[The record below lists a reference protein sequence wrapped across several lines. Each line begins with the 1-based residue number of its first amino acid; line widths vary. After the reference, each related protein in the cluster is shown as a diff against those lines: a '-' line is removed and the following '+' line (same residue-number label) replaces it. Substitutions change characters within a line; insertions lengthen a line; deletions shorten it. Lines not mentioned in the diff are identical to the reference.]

1 MGEKGEGKRRNP
13 VMKTLNGGYL
23 QTRHNSTIDR
33 YMENKRRQGFFP
45 TAGIKLA
52 VAALSLAV
60 LPASAQK
67 NGITDTGKS
76 KYAVVTST
84 PVGAVKWTG
93 GFWGERF
100 GVFSGTSVQSMWE
113 TWKSDKGHGWNN
125 FLIAAGEKKGKR
137 HGPPFHDGDMYKWL
151 EALTAVYAVNK
162 DPEVG
167 KIMDR
172 FIELIRKSQRS
183 DGYLHTPVIIAEM
196 NRQQSAKE
204 EARENETI
212 GTKVG
217 TGKDGA
223 FGNRLN
229 FETYNLG
236 HLITAGIMHKRATG
250 KTTLFECAVK
260 AADFLYDFYKRA
272 SDELARNAI
281 CPSHYMAIAEMYRET
296 GDPKYL
302 ELSEKLIDIRGK
314 VENGTDDN
322 QDRVPFR
329 QQYNAMGHS
338 VRANYLYAGVADL
351 YLESGEEQLMKN
363 LESIWTDIV
372 MRKMYITGA
381 CGALYD
387 GTSPDGTDYKPDNVQ
402 KVHQSY
408 GRPYQLP
415 HSTAHNETCA
425 NIGNLFFNWRMF
437 SATGDAK
444 YTDVVENC
452 LYNSILSGISLDGKK
467 YFYTNPMRISKDLPY
482 KLRWPKERTEYISCF
497 CCPPNTLR
505 TLCEAQDYAYSV
517 GKDGIYVNL
526 YGDNTL
532 DTKIDGIGDVTLTQT
547 TDYPWDGVVSI
558 TVGKLKGKKQ
568 FAVKLRVPE
577 WCTEGATVTVN
588 GQDAGVEAK
597 AGTYATVNRTWKK
610 GDVVA
615 INMPMRTRLIE
626 ANPLVEESRGQV
638 AVQRG
643 PVVYCLESND
653 LNGVSIDDIAIPL
666 SAKFTPVDM
675 TIDGSRVKALE
686 AEVVNRGETSWKG
699 QLYREA
705 TAKKQTVKVRFVPY
719 YAWGNRGESEMTVWM
734 PATLD

>member
-1 MGEKGEGKRRNP
+1 
-13 VMKTLNGGYL
+13 MKKVLIF
-23 QTRHNSTIDR
+23 ST
-33 YMENKRRQGFFP
+33 
-45 TAGIKLA
+45 AALLA
-52 VAALSLAV
+52 VST
-60 LPASAQK
+60 PAMAQK

-76 KYAVVTST
+76 KFAVVSST
-84 PVGAVKWTG
+84 PVSAVKWTD

-172 FIELIRKSQRS
+172 FIELIQKSQRA

-196 NRQQSAKE
+196 NKQATAKE
-204 EARENETI
+204 EAKENATI

-250 KTTLFECAVK
+250 KTTLFNCAVK

-296 GDPKYL
+296 GNPKYL

-329 QQYNAMGHS
+329 QQYKAMGHS

-351 YLESGEEQLMKN
+351 YLESGEEQLKKN
-363 LESIWTDIV
+363 LDSIWEDIV
-372 MRKMYITGA
+372 TRKMYITGA

-387 GTSPDGTDYKPDNVQ
+387 GTSPDGTDYTPDNIQ

-437 SATGDAK
+437 TATGEAK
-444 YTDVVENC
+444 YTDIVENC

-467 YFYTNPMRISKDLPY
+467 YFYTNPLRISKDLPY
-482 KLRWPKERTEYISCF
+482 TLRWPKERTEYISCF

-505 TLCEAQDYAYSV
+505 TLCEAQDYAYSIEKGGV
-517 GKDGIYVNL
+517 YVNL
-526 YGDNTL
+526 YGGNTL
-532 DTKIDGIGDVTLTQT
+532 NTNIEGVGEITLTQK
-547 TDYPWDGVVSI
+547 TDYPWDGAVNISVD
-558 TVGKLKGKKQ
+558 KLKGKKQ
-568 FAVKLRVPE
+568 FEIKLRVPD
-577 WCTEGATVTVN
+577 WCTEGAKITVN
-588 GQDAGVEAK
+588 GEEQNIEAK

-610 GDVVA
+610 GDVVS
-615 INMPMRTRLIE
+615 INMPMRTRIVE

-643 PVVYCLESND
+643 PIVYCLESND
-653 LNGVSIDDIAIPL
+653 LGGLFIDDIAIPL
-666 SAKFTPVDM
+666 DAKFTPVDM
-675 TIDGSRVKALE
+675 TIDGSRIKALE
-686 AEVVNRGETSWKG
+686 GEVINRSEASWKG

-705 TAKKQTVKVRFVPY
+705 TAKKQMVKVRLIPY
-719 YAWGNRGESEMTVWM
+719 YAWGNRGKSEMTVWM
-734 PATLD
+734 PAGL

>member
-1 MGEKGEGKRRNP
+1 
-13 VMKTLNGGYL
+13 MKKVLIF
-23 QTRHNSTIDR
+23 ST
-33 YMENKRRQGFFP
+33 
-45 TAGIKLA
+45 AALLA
-52 VAALSLAV
+52 VSTTAM
-60 LPASAQK
+60 AQK

-76 KYAVVTST
+76 KFAVVSST
-84 PVGAVKWTG
+84 PVSAVKWTD

-172 FIELIRKSQRS
+172 FIELIQKSQRA

-196 NRQQSAKE
+196 NKQATAKE
-204 EARENETI
+204 EAKENATI

-250 KTTLFECAVK
+250 KTTLFNCAVK

-296 GDPKYL
+296 GNPKYL

-329 QQYNAMGHS
+329 QQYKAMGHS

-351 YLESGEEQLMKN
+351 YLESGEEQLKKN
-363 LESIWTDIV
+363 LDSIWEDIV
-372 MRKMYITGA
+372 TRKMYITGA

-387 GTSPDGTDYKPDNVQ
+387 GTSPDGTDYTPDNIQ

-437 SATGDAK
+437 TATGEAK
-444 YTDVVENC
+444 YTDIVENC

-467 YFYTNPMRISKDLPY
+467 YFYTNPLRISKDLPY
-482 KLRWPKERTEYISCF
+482 TLRWPKERTEYISCF

-505 TLCEAQDYAYSV
+505 TLCEAQDYAYSIEKGGV
-517 GKDGIYVNL
+517 YVNL
-526 YGDNTL
+526 YGGNTL
-532 DTKIDGIGDVTLTQT
+532 NTNIEGVGEITLTQK
-547 TDYPWDGVVSI
+547 TDYPWDGAVNISVD
-558 TVGKLKGKKQ
+558 KLKGKKQ
-568 FAVKLRVPE
+568 FEIKLRVPD
-577 WCTEGATVTVN
+577 WCTEGAKITVN
-588 GQDAGVEAK
+588 GEEQKIEAK

-610 GDVVA
+610 GDVVS
-615 INMPMRTRLIE
+615 INMPMRTRIVE

-643 PVVYCLESND
+643 PIVYCLESND
-653 LNGVSIDDIAIPL
+653 LGGLSIDDIAIPL
-666 SAKFTPVDM
+666 DAKFTPVDM
-675 TIDGSRVKALE
+675 TIDGSRIKALE
-686 AEVVNRGETSWKG
+686 GEVINRSEASWKG

-705 TAKKQTVKVRFVPY
+705 TAKKQMVKVRLIPY
-719 YAWGNRGESEMTVWM
+719 YAWGNRGKSEMTVWM
-734 PATLD
+734 PAGL

>member
-1 MGEKGEGKRRNP
+1 
-13 VMKTLNGGYL
+13 MKKVLIF
-23 QTRHNSTIDR
+23 ST
-33 YMENKRRQGFFP
+33 
-45 TAGIKLA
+45 AALLA
-52 VAALSLAV
+52 VSTTAM
-60 LPASAQK
+60 AQK

-76 KYAVVTST
+76 KFAVVSST
-84 PVGAVKWTG
+84 PVSAVKWTD

-172 FIELIRKSQRS
+172 FIELIQKSQRA

-196 NRQQSAKE
+196 NKQATAKE
-204 EARENETI
+204 EAKENATI

-250 KTTLFECAVK
+250 KTTLFNCAVK

-296 GDPKYL
+296 GNPKYL

-329 QQYNAMGHS
+329 QQYKAMGHS

-351 YLESGEEQLMKN
+351 YLESGEEQLKKN
-363 LESIWTDIV
+363 LDSIWEDIV
-372 MRKMYITGA
+372 TRKMYITGA

-387 GTSPDGTDYKPDNVQ
+387 GTSPDGTDYTPDNVQ

-437 SATGDAK
+437 TATGEAK
-444 YTDVVENC
+444 YTDIVENC

-467 YFYTNPMRISKDLPY
+467 YFYTNPLRISKDLPY
-482 KLRWPKERTEYISCF
+482 TLRWPKERTEYISCF

-505 TLCEAQDYAYSV
+505 TLCEAQDYAYSIEKGGV
-517 GKDGIYVNL
+517 YVNL
-526 YGDNTL
+526 YGGNTL
-532 DTKIDGIGDVTLTQT
+532 NTNIEGVGEITLTQK
-547 TDYPWDGVVSI
+547 TDYPWDGAVNISVD
-558 TVGKLKGKKQ
+558 KLKGKKQ
-568 FAVKLRVPE
+568 FEIKLRVPD
-577 WCTEGATVTVN
+577 WCTEGAKITVN
-588 GQDAGVEAK
+588 GEEQNIEAK

-610 GDVVA
+610 GDVVS
-615 INMPMRTRLIE
+615 INMPMRTRIVE

-643 PVVYCLESND
+643 PIVYCLESND
-653 LNGVSIDDIAIPL
+653 LGGLSIDDIAIPL
-666 SAKFTPVDM
+666 DAKFTPVDM
-675 TIDGSRVKALE
+675 TIDGSRIKALE
-686 AEVVNRGETSWKG
+686 GEVINRSEASWKG

-705 TAKKQTVKVRFVPY
+705 TAKKQMVKVRLIPY
-719 YAWGNRGESEMTVWM
+719 YAWGNRGKSEMTVWM
-734 PATLD
+734 PAGL

>member
-1 MGEKGEGKRRNP
+1 
-13 VMKTLNGGYL
+13 MKKVLIF
-23 QTRHNSTIDR
+23 ST
-33 YMENKRRQGFFP
+33 
-45 TAGIKLA
+45 AALLA
-52 VAALSLAV
+52 VST
-60 LPASAQK
+60 PAMAQK

-76 KYAVVTST
+76 KFAVVSST
-84 PVGAVKWTG
+84 PVSAVKWTD

-172 FIELIRKSQRS
+172 FIELIQKSQRA

-196 NRQQSAKE
+196 NKQATAKE
-204 EARENETI
+204 EAKENATI

-250 KTTLFECAVK
+250 KTTLFNCAVK

-296 GDPKYL
+296 GNPKYL

-329 QQYNAMGHS
+329 QQYKAMGHS

-351 YLESGEEQLMKN
+351 YLESGEEQLKKN
-363 LESIWTDIV
+363 LDSIWEDIV
-372 MRKMYITGA
+372 TRKMYITGA

-387 GTSPDGTDYKPDNVQ
+387 GTSPDGTDYTPDNIQ

-437 SATGDAK
+437 TATGEAK
-444 YTDVVENC
+444 YTDIVENC
-452 LYNSILSGISLDGKK
+452 LYNSILSGISLDGKE
-467 YFYTNPMRISKDLPY
+467 YFYTNPLRISKDLPY
-482 KLRWPKERTEYISCF
+482 TLRWPKERTEYISCF

-505 TLCEAQDYAYSV
+505 TLCEAQDYAYSIEKGGV
-517 GKDGIYVNL
+517 YVNL
-526 YGDNTL
+526 YGGNTL
-532 DTKIDGIGDVTLTQT
+532 NTNIEGVGEITLTQK
-547 TDYPWDGVVSI
+547 TDYPWDGAVNISVD
-558 TVGKLKGKKQ
+558 KLKGKKQ
-568 FAVKLRVPE
+568 FEIKLRVPD
-577 WCTEGATVTVN
+577 WCTEGAKITVN
-588 GQDAGVEAK
+588 GEEQNIEAK

-610 GDVVA
+610 GDVVS
-615 INMPMRTRLIE
+615 INMPMRTRIVE

-643 PVVYCLESND
+643 PIVYCLESND
-653 LNGVSIDDIAIPL
+653 LGGLSIDDIAIPL
-666 SAKFTPVDM
+666 DAKFTPVDM
-675 TIDGSRVKALE
+675 TIDGSRIKALE
-686 AEVVNRGETSWKG
+686 GEVINRSEASWKG

-705 TAKKQTVKVRFVPY
+705 TAKKQMVKVRLIPY
-719 YAWGNRGESEMTVWM
+719 YAWGNRGKSEMTVWM
-734 PATLD
+734 PAGL

>member
-1 MGEKGEGKRRNP
+1 
-13 VMKTLNGGYL
+13 MKKVLIF
-23 QTRHNSTIDR
+23 ST
-33 YMENKRRQGFFP
+33 
-45 TAGIKLA
+45 AALLA
-52 VAALSLAV
+52 VSTTAM
-60 LPASAQK
+60 AQK

-76 KYAVVTST
+76 KFAVVSST
-84 PVGAVKWTG
+84 PVSAVKWTD

-172 FIELIRKSQRS
+172 FVELIQKSQRA

-196 NRQQSAKE
+196 NKQATAKE
-204 EARENETI
+204 EAKENATI

-250 KTTLFECAVK
+250 KTTLFNCAVK

-296 GDPKYL
+296 GNPKYL

-329 QQYNAMGHS
+329 QQYKAMGHS

-351 YLESGEEQLMKN
+351 YLESGEEQLKKN
-363 LESIWTDIV
+363 LDSIWEDIV
-372 MRKMYITGA
+372 TRKMYITGA

-387 GTSPDGTDYKPDNVQ
+387 GTSPDGTDYTPDNVQ

-437 SATGDAK
+437 TATGEAK
-444 YTDVVENC
+444 YTDIVENC

-467 YFYTNPMRISKDLPY
+467 YFYTNPLRISKDLPY
-482 KLRWPKERTEYISCF
+482 TLRWPKERTEYISCF

-505 TLCEAQDYAYSV
+505 TLCEAQDYAYSIEKGGV
-517 GKDGIYVNL
+517 YVNL
-526 YGDNTL
+526 YGGNTL
-532 DTKIDGIGDVTLTQT
+532 NTNIEGIGEITLTQK
-547 TDYPWDGVVSI
+547 TDYPWDGAVNISVD
-558 TVGKLKGKKQ
+558 KLKGKKQ
-568 FAVKLRVPE
+568 FEIKLRVPD
-577 WCTEGATVTVN
+577 WCTEGAKITVN
-588 GQDAGVEAK
+588 GEEQNIEAK

-610 GDVVA
+610 GDVVS
-615 INMPMRTRLIE
+615 INMPMRTRIVE

-643 PVVYCLESND
+643 PIVYCLESND
-653 LNGVSIDDIAIPL
+653 LGGLSIDDIAIPL
-666 SAKFTPVDM
+666 DAKFTPVDM
-675 TIDGSRVKALE
+675 TIDGSRIKALE
-686 AEVVNRGETSWKG
+686 GDVINRSEASWKG

-705 TAKKQTVKVRFVPY
+705 TAKKQMVKVRLIPY
-719 YAWGNRGESEMTVWM
+719 YAWGNRGKSEMTVWM
-734 PATLD
+734 PAGL

>member
-1 MGEKGEGKRRNP
+1 
-13 VMKTLNGGYL
+13 MKKVLIF
-23 QTRHNSTIDR
+23 ST
-33 YMENKRRQGFFP
+33 
-45 TAGIKLA
+45 AALLA
-52 VAALSLAV
+52 VSTTAM
-60 LPASAQK
+60 AQK

-76 KYAVVTST
+76 KFAVVSST
-84 PVGAVKWTG
+84 PVSAVKWTD

-172 FIELIRKSQRS
+172 FIELIQKSQRA

-196 NRQQSAKE
+196 NKQATAKDEAKE
-204 EARENETI
+204 NATI

-250 KTTLFECAVK
+250 KTTLFNCAVK

-296 GDPKYL
+296 GNPKYL

-329 QQYNAMGHS
+329 QQYKAMGHS

-351 YLESGEEQLMKN
+351 YLESGEEQLKKN
-363 LESIWTDIV
+363 LDSIWEDIV
-372 MRKMYITGA
+372 TRKMYITGA

-387 GTSPDGTDYKPDNVQ
+387 GTSPDGTDYTPDNIQ

-437 SATGDAK
+437 TATGEAK
-444 YTDVVENC
+444 YTDIVENC

-467 YFYTNPMRISKDLPY
+467 YFYTNPLRISKDLPY
-482 KLRWPKERTEYISCF
+482 TLRWPKERTEYISCF

-505 TLCEAQDYAYSV
+505 TLCEAQDYAYSIERGGV
-517 GKDGIYVNL
+517 YVNL
-526 YGDNTL
+526 YGGNTL
-532 DTKIDGIGDVTLTQT
+532 NTNIEGVGEITLTQK
-547 TDYPWDGVVSI
+547 TDYPWDGAVNISVD
-558 TVGKLKGKKQ
+558 KLKGKKQ
-568 FAVKLRVPE
+568 FEIKLRVPD
-577 WCTEGATVTVN
+577 WCTEGAKITVN
-588 GQDAGVEAK
+588 GEEQNIEAK

-610 GDVVA
+610 GDVVS
-615 INMPMRTRLIE
+615 INMPMRTRIVE

-643 PVVYCLESND
+643 PIVYCLESND
-653 LNGVSIDDIAIPL
+653 LGGLSIDDIAIPL
-666 SAKFTPVDM
+666 DAKFTPVDM
-675 TIDGSRVKALE
+675 TIDGSRIKALE
-686 AEVVNRGETSWKG
+686 GEVINRSEASWKG

-705 TAKKQTVKVRFVPY
+705 TAKKQMVKVRLIPY
-719 YAWGNRGESEMTVWM
+719 YAWGNRGKSEMTVWM
-734 PATLD
+734 PAGL

>member
-1 MGEKGEGKRRNP
+1 
-13 VMKTLNGGYL
+13 MKKSVIF
-23 QTRHNSTIDR
+23 ST
-33 YMENKRRQGFFP
+33 
-45 TAGIKLA
+45 
-52 VAALSLAV
+52 AALLAIST
-60 LPASAQK
+60 AATAQK

-84 PVGAVKWTG
+84 PVSSVKWTG

-113 TWKSDKGHGWNN
+113 TWKSDKAHGWNN

-172 FIELIRKSQRS
+172 FIELIQKSQRP

-196 NRQQSAKE
+196 NKQQSAKE
-204 EARENETI
+204 EAKENETI

-250 KTTLFECAVK
+250 KTTLFNCAVK
-260 AADFLYDFYKRA
+260 ATDFLYDFYKRA

-281 CPSHYMAIAEMYRET
+281 CPSHYMAVAEMYRET
-296 GDPKYL
+296 GNPKYL
-302 ELSEKLIDIRGK
+302 ELAEKLVDIRGK

-372 MRKMYITGA
+372 TRKMYITGA

-437 SATGDAK
+437 SATGEAK

-467 YFYTNPMRISKDLPY
+467 YFYTNPMRMSKDLPY
-482 KLRWPKERTEYISCF
+482 TLRWPKERTEYISCF

-505 TLCEAQDYAYSV
+505 TLCEAQDYAYSIE
-517 GKDGIYVNL
+517 KNGIYVNL

-532 DTKIDGIGDVTLTQT
+532 NTKIDGIGEIALSQK
-547 TDYPWDGVVSI
+547 TDYPWDGAVNISVD
-558 TVGKLKGKKQ
+558 KLKGKKQ
-568 FAVKLRVPE
+568 FEIKLRVPD
-577 WCTEGATVTVN
+577 WCTEGAKISVN
-588 GQDAGVEAK
+588 GIEQAVEAK
-597 AGTYATVNRTWKK
+597 AGTYASVCREWKK
-610 GDVVA
+610 GDIVS
-615 INMPMRTRLIE
+615 INMPMRTRLVE

-643 PVVYCLESND
+643 PIVYCLESND
-653 LNGVSIDDIAIPL
+653 LNGVSIDNIAIPL
-666 SAKFTPVDM
+666 DAKFTPVDM
-675 TIDGSRVKALE
+675 TIDGSKIKALE
-686 AEVVNRGETSWKG
+686 GEVINRSEASWKG

-705 TAKKQTVKVRFVPY
+705 TTNKQTVKVRLIPY
-719 YAWGNRGESEMTVWM
+719 YAWGNRGKSEMTVWM
-734 PATLD
+734 PVM